1 VKLKVDRAGFAEAIG
16 WVTRSAGARP
26 SLPAL
31 AGVLLVA
38 ADDRLTFGSTDLEVT
53 AETAV
58 PATIET
64 PGRVLLSARML
75 AQLVARFP
83 DAPVQLEDEGDRLR
97 ISCGRAKFRVRRLNV
112 EDFPTLP
119 SIAEGAPR
127 ATVKTDAFSRL
138 AAQVA
143 RAAAGPDDGR
153 PVLAGV
159 RLEAIDGR
167 LVAAATDTFRLA
179 TRSVAFDGTLTNDAI
194 VPARALTEA
203 ARSATE
209 QGEAVT
215 VVLEAGQ
222 VSFLFGERRL
232 TSRLIEGSYPDYRS
246 LFPDAHEVDVT
257 IDRAALTEAL
267 QRVSVIASAQTNTP
281 VVLAIS
287 EGGVDV
293 TASNQEAG
301 DAMESVEAAV
311 NGAPSEGME
320 IAFNPV
326 YLIAGLEAA
335 GTERVRLELRD
346 GLRAAVIRPVGAED
360 EIDDLVY
367 LLMPMRVS

>member
-1 VKLKVDRAGFAEAIG
+1 
-16 WVTRSAGARP
+16 
-26 SLPAL
+26 
-31 AGVLLVA
+31 
-38 ADDRLTFGSTDLEVT
+38 
-53 AETAV
+53 
-58 PATIET
+58 
-64 PGRVLLSARML
+64 
-75 AQLVARFP
+75 
-83 DAPVQLEDEGDRLR
+83 
-97 ISCGRAKFRVRRLNV
+97 
-112 EDFPTLP
+112 
-119 SIAEGAPR
+119 
-127 ATVKTDAFSRL
+127 
-138 AAQVA
+138 
-143 RAAAGPDDGR
+143 
-153 PVLAGV
+153 
-159 RLEAIDGR
+159 
-167 LVAAATDTFRLA
+167 
-179 TRSVAFDGTLTNDAI
+179 
-194 VPARALTEA
+194 
-203 ARSATE
+203 
-209 QGEAVT
+209 EAVT

>member
-1 VKLKVDRAGFAEAIG
+1 MKLKVDRAGFAEAIG

-38 ADDRLTFGSTDLEVT
+38 EGDRLTFGSTDLEVT

-58 PATIET
+58 PATIES

-127 ATVKTDAFSRL
+127 ATVKADAFSRL

-311 NGAPSEGME
+311 NGSPSEGME

>member
-1 VKLKVDRAGFAEAIG
+1 MKLKVDRAGFAEAIG

-38 ADDRLTFGSTDLEVT
+38 EDGRLTFGSTDLEVT
-53 AETAV
+53 AETAI
-58 PATIET
+58 PATVEA

-75 AQLVARFP
+75 ALLVARFP

-97 ISCGRAKFRVRRLNV
+97 ISCGRAKFRVRRLNA
-112 EDFPTLP
+112 EDFPALP
-119 SIAEGAPR
+119 TIAEDAPR
-127 ATVKTDAFSRL
+127 ATVKADAFSRL
-138 AAQVA
+138 AAQVG

-179 TRSVAFDGTLTNDAI
+179 TRSVAFDGTLSNDAI

-281 VVLAIS
+281 VVLAVS

-311 NGAPSEGME
+311 NGVTSEGME

-326 YLIAGLEAA
+326 YLIGGLEAA

>member
-1 VKLKVDRAGFAEAIG
+1 MKLKVDRAGFAEAVG
-16 WVTRSAGARP
+16 WVTRAAGSRP
-26 SLPAL
+26 SLPAR

-38 ADDRLTFGSTDLEVT
+38 EDGRLTFGSTDLEVT
-53 AETAV
+53 AETTI
-58 PATIET
+58 PATVET
-64 PGRVLLSARML
+64 PGRVLLAARML

-97 ISCGRAKFRVRRLNV
+97 ITCGRAKFRVRRLND
-112 EDFPTLP
+112 EDFPALP
-119 SIAEGAPR
+119 TIAEAAPR
-127 ATVKTDAFSRL
+127 ATIKADAFSRL
-138 AAQVA
+138 AAQVG

-159 RLEAIDGR
+159 KFEAIDGR

-179 TRSVAFDGTLTNDAI
+179 TRSVALEGTLANDAI

-209 QGEAVT
+209 HGEAIT

-222 VSFLFGERRL
+222 VSFLFGGRRL

-257 IDRAALTEAL
+257 IDRVALTEAL

-281 VVLAIS
+281 VVLSIA
-287 EGGVDV
+287 EGGIDI
-293 TASNQEAG
+293 TASNTEAG
-301 DAMESVEAAV
+301 DATESVEASV
-311 NGAPSEGME
+311 QGERME

-326 YLIAGLEAA
+326 YLIGGLEAA

-346 GLRAAVIRPVGAED
+346 GLRAAVIRPVGAEG
-360 EIDDLVY
+360 EVDDLVY